1 MSFITVKN
9 NTEKLNAIKSYC
21 ESRIQ
26 NIDYNINFMKSNQ
39 DSPADY
45 KEEIDELQLKKCE
58 FEKILEIINATE
70 KSSILIL

>member
-21 ESRIQ
+21 ESRIK

-45 KEEIDELQLKKCE
+45 KEEIDELQLKKM
-58 FEKILEIINATE
+58 
-70 KSSILIL
+70 